1 MAFFKTKMPALDT
14 SPVSSPVLYP
24 SVTSDFEAANLKYAA
39 KFTQSHLPSPPRRK
53 VAVVAC
59 MDSRLDVEKVLG
71 LDLGDAHVIRNAG
84 GRAVEALRSILI
96 SQQMLGTREI
106 IVMHH
111 AIFSAAAMEIVTGPA
126 DTPRFQTGCGMQ
138 SFSDT
143 DFRSKIRRELKEDV
157 DHMAFLPFSDLRQ
170 SVIDDVAFLRKSP
183 LILDVPI
190 TGYVYDVKTGRIEQV
205 DERADSECSS
215 P

>member
-1 MAFFKTKMPALDT
+1 MPALDT
-14 SPVSSPVLYP
+14 SITAPVRRP
-24 SVTSDFEAANLKYAA
+24 SVASEFEAANQKFAA
-39 KFTQSHLPSPPRRK
+39 SFNQSHLPSPPRRK

-71 LDLGDAHVIRNAG
+71 LDLGDAHVIRNGNSQFLGVDFKADGSQAG

-106 IVMHH
+106 IIMHH
-111 AIFSAAAMEIVTGPA
+111 
-126 DTPRFQTGCGMQ
+126 TGCGMQ
-138 SFSDT
+138 TFSDT
-143 DFRSKIRRELKEDV
+143 DFRAKIRNEMHEDV

-183 LILDVPI
+183 LVLDVPI
-190 TGYVYDVKTGRIEQV
+190 TGYVYDVNTGRIEFV
-205 DERADSECSS
+205 DERAESDCSS

>member
-1 MAFFKTKMPALDT
+1 MPALNT
-14 SPVSSPVLYP
+14 SAVSSPVPYP
-24 SVTSDFEAANLKYAA
+24 SVTSEFEAANQKFAA
-39 KFTQSHLPSPPRRK
+39 TFTQSHLPGPPRRK

-96 SQQMLGTREI
+96 SQQLLGTREI
-106 IVMHH
+106 IIMHH
-111 AIFSAAAMEIVTGPA
+111 
-126 DTPRFQTGCGMQ
+126 TGCGMQ

-143 DFRSKIRRELKEDV
+143 DFRAKIRQEMHEDV

>member
-1 MAFFKTKMPALDT
+1 MPSLSAPAVL
-14 SPVSSPVLYP
+14 SPVFYP
-24 SVTSDFEAANLKYAA
+24 SVTSEFEAANQKFAA
-39 KFTQSHLPSPPRRK
+39 TFTQSHLPGLPRRK

-71 LDLGDAHVIRNAG
+71 LDIGDAHVIRNAG

-96 SQQMLGTREI
+96 SQQLLGTREI
-106 IVMHH
+106 IIMHH
-111 AIFSAAAMEIVTGPA
+111 
-126 DTPRFQTGCGMQ
+126 TGCGMQ

-143 DFRSKIRRELKEDV
+143 DFRAKIRQEMHEDV

-205 DERADSECSS
+205 EERAESECSS

>member
-1 MAFFKTKMPALDT
+1 MPSAVT
-14 SPVSSPVLYP
+14 YP
-24 SVTSDFEAANLKYAA
+24 ANSVAPELEAANHKFAA
-39 KFTQSHLPSPPRRK
+39 TFNQAHLPSPPRRK
-53 VAVVAC
+53 VCIVAC
-59 MDSRLDVEKVLG
+59 MDSRLDPAKALG

-111 AIFSAAAMEIVTGPA
+111 
-126 DTPRFQTGCGMQ
+126 TGCGMQ
-138 SFSDT
+138 SFSDHE
-143 DFRSKIRRELKEDV
+143 FRSKIRRELNEDV
-157 DHMAFLPFSDLRQ
+157 HHMAFLPFSDLRE
-170 SVIDDVAFLRKSP
+170 SVLDDVTLLKKSP

-205 DERADSECSS
+205 DDCMIS
-215 P
+215 

>member
-1 MAFFKTKMPALDT
+1 MPFTFFKPKMPSLSAPAVL
-14 SPVSSPVLYP
+14 SPVFYP
-24 SVTSDFEAANLKYAA
+24 SVTSEFEAANQKFAA
-39 KFTQSHLPSPPRRK
+39 TFTQSHLPGLPRRK

-71 LDLGDAHVIRNAG
+71 LDIGDAHVIRNAG

-96 SQQMLGTREI
+96 SQQLLGTREI
-106 IVMHH
+106 IIMHH
-111 AIFSAAAMEIVTGPA
+111 
-126 DTPRFQTGCGMQ
+126 TGCGMQ

-143 DFRSKIRRELKEDV
+143 DFRAKIRQEMHEDV

-205 DERADSECSS
+205 EERAESECSS

>member
-1 MAFFKTKMPALDT
+1 
-14 SPVSSPVLYP
+14 
-24 SVTSDFEAANLKYAA
+24 
-39 KFTQSHLPSPPRRK
+39 
-53 VAVVAC
+53 
-59 MDSRLDVEKVLG
+59 
-71 LDLGDAHVIRNAG
+71 
-84 GRAVEALRSILI
+84 
-96 SQQMLGTREI
+96 
-106 IVMHH
+106 
-111 AIFSAAAMEIVTGPA
+111 
-126 DTPRFQTGCGMQ
+126 MQ

-170 SVIDDVAFLRKSP
+170 SVLDDVAFLRKSP
-183 LILDVPI
+183 LVLDVPI

>member
-1 MAFFKTKMPALDT
+1 MPHFLSLVDRVLSSLFKRPEPHPPLPSMPSIIPSTNFF
-14 SPVSSPVLYP
+14 SS
-24 SVTSDFEAANLKYAA
+24 SVKSDFEAANKKYAA
-39 KFTQSHLPSPPRRK
+39 TFNEAHLPSPPRRK
-53 VAVVAC
+53 VVIVAC
-59 MDSRLDVEKVLG
+59 MDSRLDPAKMLG

-111 AIFSAAAMEIVTGPA
+111 
-126 DTPRFQTGCGMQ
+126 TGCGMQ
-138 SFSDT
+138 SFSDHE
-143 DFRSKIRRELKEDV
+143 FRSKIRKELKEDV

-170 SVIDDVAFLRKSP
+170 SVLDDVSFLRKSP
-183 LILDVPI
+183 LVLDVPI
-190 TGYVYDVKTGRIEQV
+190 TGYVYDVKTGMIEQV
-205 DERADSECSS
+205 EDPVESESEPSS

>member
-1 MAFFKTKMPALDT
+1 MAFFETKMPALDT

-24 SVTSDFEAANLKYAA
+24 SVTSDFEAANRKYAA

-71 LDLGDAHVIRNAG
+71 LDLGDAHVIRNVTAG

-111 AIFSAAAMEIVTGPA
+111 
-126 DTPRFQTGCGMQ
+126 TGCGMQ

>member
-1 MAFFKTKMPALDT
+1 MPAVRPI
-14 SPVSSPVLYP
+14 SPPQTLP
-24 SVTSDFEAANLKYAA
+24 SVAPDFEAANQKYAA
-39 KFTQSHLPSPPRRK
+39 TFNEAHLPSPPRRK

-59 MDSRLDVEKVLG
+59 MDSRLDPAQVLG

-111 AIFSAAAMEIVTGPA
+111 
-126 DTPRFQTGCGMQ
+126 TGCGMQ
-138 SFSDT
+138 SFSDQE
-143 DFRSKIRRELKEDV
+143 FRSKVRKELQEDV

-170 SVIDDVAFLRKSP
+170 SVLDDVALLRKSP
-183 LILDVPI
+183 LILNVPI

-205 DERADSECSS
+205 EEAESECSS